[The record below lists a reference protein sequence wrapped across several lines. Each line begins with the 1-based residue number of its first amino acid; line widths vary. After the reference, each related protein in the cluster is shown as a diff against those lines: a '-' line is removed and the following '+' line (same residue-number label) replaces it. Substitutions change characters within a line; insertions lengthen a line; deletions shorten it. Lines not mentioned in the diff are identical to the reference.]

1 VNGGG
6 VFGALIFS
14 IGALILFALL
24 FSTFL
29 VVPFFVF
36 LGGIIAMMIS
46 DRNRGRGSDDD
57 NGKGD
62 DGGGDDGAPAREAQP
77 EAVETTEIREVKS

>member
-46 DRNRGRGSDDD
+46 DRNRGRGSDDG